1 MRRRLPLLGLLILPL
16 AAGAAP
22 GPVRWGAVLRQP
34 AAWYGSAEAR
44 GVAEN
49 VLLYQTPPGGWPK
62 NHDMTRPPGPAE
74 FADHENVAPT
84 LDNDAT
90 WTQIRLL
97 ARIDAAQPEPRF
109 HAAVVHGLDYLLA
122 AQYPNGGWPQYFPLR
137 PGYYTRIT
145 FNDDAMVGV
154 METLRTVAR
163 GAAPFTW
170 ADAAL
175 RERCATAVQ
184 RGIACILRCQI
195 VVHGRKTVWCAQHD
209 ELTFEPA
216 PARKYEHV
224 SLSGLESVGVVRF
237 LMGEE
242 NPSPEMI
249 DAVRSAVTWFEGAK
263 ITDLRLVEERN
274 PALPHGHD
282 RAVVADPRAPA
293 MWARFYEIG
302 TDRPIFGGRDTLIHY
317 TLAEVEPE
325 RRGGYRWYVD
335 DPAVLLARDYPRW
348 AARWLQTNP

>member
-1 MRRRLPLLGLLILPL
+1 MRFFRPFLSLLLLSL
-16 AAGAAP
+16 AAEARAA
-22 GPVRWGAVLRQP
+22 VAWRAVLRQP
-34 AAWYGSAEAR
+34 AAWYASAEAR
-44 GVAEN
+44 AVGES
-49 VLLYQTPPGGWPK
+49 VLLYQTPSGGWPK

-84 LDNDAT
+84 IDNDAT

-97 ARIDAAQPEPRF
+97 ARIDAGQPEPRF
-109 HAAVVHGLDYLLA
+109 RAAALHGLNYLLA

-154 METLRTVAR
+154 LATLRPVAR
-163 GAAPFTW
+163 GDAPFQW

-175 RERCATAVQ
+175 RARCAEAVQ
-184 RGIACILRCQI
+184 RGVACILRCQI
-195 VVHGRKTVWCAQHD
+195 VVNGRKTVWCAQHD

-224 SLSGLESVGVVRF
+224 SLSGLESVGIVRF

-242 NPSPEMI
+242 NPSPEVI
-249 DAVRSAVTWFEGAK
+249 DAVRSAVAWFETSKLTGQ
-263 ITDLRLVEERN
+263 RLVERPD

-282 RAVVADPRAPA
+282 RAIVADPHAPPL
-293 MWARFYEIG
+293 WARFYEIG
-302 TDRPIFGGRDTLIHY
+302 TNRPIFGGRDTLIHY

-325 RRGGYRWYVD
+325 RRGGYRWYVN
-335 DPAVLLARDYPRW
+335 DPAALLARDYPQW
-348 AARWLQTNP
+348 AARWLKTSS